1 MYLVGALVA
10 LCILLALGRQPK
22 ESNMK
27 RTRSGWMIWLALV
40 MVAGVRV
47 QEIPAAVSNLV
58 SPEQMNAAFGVP
70 LWVDDNLWAQTI
82 EDVSRRLQARE
93 ESNTGKES
101 CYRVQVDQILG
112 VSPEN
117 MKLIGKD
124 GKMDAVLIMFANK
137 GDTLG
142 LAPKQEKYPS
152 SKEFKKAAIEFR
164 KRDRQL
170 AKTIKA
176 QSDQVEQTLK
186 GLLGNYTK
194 KRFGEGHKTAEWVK
208 TWHWTNHVFLL
219 SEQKDA
225 SLSLRIVSPACAET
239 RGRAKRVTDTD
250 LKAELKTR
258 VVRRDNGD
266 VVVTGIPMID
276 QGQKGYCVPTTWARY
291 LRYMGIPADEYM
303 LANAAQTQKGGG
315 TSNVKMLSAV
325 TQMVKQNRRT
335 IKTRTGRITLNQVAK
350 YIDNGLP
357 IMWSMYSVGPFKG
370 VGQSADRM
378 GGESPEAWKQSLKNA
393 RKAAK
398 KLKRTPG
405 QRHVCMIIGYNPRT
419 DEIATSDSWGL
430 RHAEKWYTLDEVQA
444 VSQNEIFVI
453 AW

>member
-1 MYLVGALVA
+1 
-10 LCILLALGRQPK
+10 
-22 ESNMK
+22 
-27 RTRSGWMIWLALV
+27 MIWLAL
-40 MVAGVRV
+40 MVAGSVRA
-47 QEIPAAVSNLV
+47 QEISAAVSNTV
-58 SPEQMNAAFGVP
+58 SPEQMNAAFGAP

-82 EDVSRRLQARE
+82 EDVARRLKARA
-93 ESNTGKES
+93 ESDTEKES
-101 CYRVQVDQILG
+101 CYRIQADQILG
-112 VSPEN
+112 VHPEN

-142 LAPKQEKYPS
+142 MAPDQAQYTSPQEL
-152 SKEFKKAAIEFR
+152 KEAVTKFQEQE
-164 KRDRQL
+164 RQL
-170 AKTIKA
+170 AKTIRT
-176 QSDQVEQTLK
+176 QGDQIEQTLK
-186 GLLGNYTK
+186 DLLGNYTK
-194 KRFGEGHKTAEWVK
+194 QRFGEGKKTTEWVK

-239 RGRAKRVTDTD
+239 RGKAERVTDTD

-291 LRYMGIPADEYM
+291 LRYMGIAADEYV
-303 LANAAQTQKGGG
+303 LANAAQTKKGGG
-315 TSNVKMLSAV
+315 TSNVQMLAAV

-335 IKTRTGRITLNQVAK
+335 IKTLTGRITLNQVAK
-350 YIDNGLP
+350 YIDDGLP
-357 IMWSMYSVGPFKG
+357 VMWRMYSVGPFEG
-370 VGQSADRM
+370 IGQSADRM
-378 GGESPEAWKQSLKNA
+378 GNESPETWKQSLKTA
-393 RKAAK
+393 RKSAK
-398 KLKRTPG
+398 QLKPAPDKT
-405 QRHVCMIIGYNPRT
+405 HVCMIIGYNPGT

-444 VSQNEIFVI
+444 VSLNEMFVI

>member
-1 MYLVGALVA
+1 
-10 LCILLALGRQPK
+10 
-22 ESNMK
+22 MK
-27 RTRSGWMIWLALV
+27 RIGLGWMIWLAL
-40 MVAGVRV
+40 MLAGSVRA
-47 QEIPAAVSNLV
+47 QEIPAAVSNTV
-58 SPEQMNAAFGVP
+58 SPERMNAAFGAP
-70 LWVDDNLWAQTI
+70 LWVDDNLWAQKI
-82 EDVSRRLQARE
+82 EDVAQRLQARE
-93 ESNTGKES
+93 ESHTEKES
-101 CYRVQVDQILG
+101 CYLVPADRILG
-112 VSPEN
+112 VHPEN
-117 MKLIGKD
+117 MKLAGKD
-124 GKMDAVLIMFANK
+124 GQMDAVLIMFANK

-142 LAPKQEKYPS
+142 MAPDQKKYS
-152 SKEFKKAAIEFR
+152 SPKEFREAVIKFR
-164 KRDRQL
+164 ERERQL
-170 AKTIKA
+170 AKTIRT
-176 QSDQVEQTLK
+176 QSDQIEQTLK

-194 KRFGEGHKTAEWVK
+194 QRFGEGNKTTEWAK

-225 SLSLRIVSPACAET
+225 SLSLRIVSPACAKT
-239 RGRAKRVTDTD
+239 RGKTERVTDTD

-303 LANAAQTQKGGG
+303 LANVAQTKKGGG
-315 TSNVKMLSAV
+315 TSNVQMLAAV

-335 IKTRTGRITLNQVAK
+335 IKTLTGRITLNQVAK
-350 YIDNGLP
+350 YIDDGLP
-357 IMWSMYSVGPFKG
+357 IMWSMYSVGPFEG

-378 GGESPEAWKQSLKNA
+378 GNESPEAWKQSLKTA

-398 KLKRTPG
+398 QLRPAPDKRHT
-405 QRHVCMIIGYNPRT
+405 CMIIGYNPST

-430 RHAEKWYTLDEVQA
+430 HHAEKWYTLDEVQA
-444 VSQNEIFVI
+444 VSQNEMFMI

>member
-1 MYLVGALVA
+1 
-10 LCILLALGRQPK
+10 
-22 ESNMK
+22 
-27 RTRSGWMIWLALV
+27 MIWLAL
-40 MVAGVRV
+40 MVAGSVRA
-47 QEIPAAVSNLV
+47 QEISAAVSNTV
-58 SPEQMNAAFGVP
+58 SPEQMNAAFGAP

-82 EDVSRRLQARE
+82 EDVARRLKARA
-93 ESNTGKES
+93 ESDTEKES
-101 CYRVQVDQILG
+101 CYRIQADQILG
-112 VSPEN
+112 VHPEN

-142 LAPKQEKYPS
+142 MAPDQAQYTSPQEL
-152 SKEFKKAAIEFR
+152 KEAVTKFQEQE
-164 KRDRQL
+164 RQL
-170 AKTIKA
+170 AKTIRT
-176 QSDQVEQTLK
+176 QGDQIEQTLK
-186 GLLGNYTK
+186 DLLGNYTK
-194 KRFGEGHKTAEWVK
+194 QRFGEGKKTTEWVK

-239 RGRAKRVTDTD
+239 RGKAERVTDTD

-291 LRYMGIPADEYM
+291 LRYMGIAADEYV
-303 LANAAQTQKGGG
+303 LANAAQTKKGGG
-315 TSNVKMLSAV
+315 TSNVQMLAAV

-335 IKTRTGRITLNQVAK
+335 IKTLTGRITLNQVAK
-350 YIDNGLP
+350 YIDDGLP
-357 IMWSMYSVGPFKG
+357 IMWSMYSVGPFED

-378 GGESPEAWKQSLKNA
+378 GNETPEAWKQSLKTA

-398 KLKRTPG
+398 QLKTEPDKT
-405 QRHVCMIIGYNPRT
+405 HICMIIGYNPRT

-444 VSQNEIFVI
+444 VSQNEMFVI